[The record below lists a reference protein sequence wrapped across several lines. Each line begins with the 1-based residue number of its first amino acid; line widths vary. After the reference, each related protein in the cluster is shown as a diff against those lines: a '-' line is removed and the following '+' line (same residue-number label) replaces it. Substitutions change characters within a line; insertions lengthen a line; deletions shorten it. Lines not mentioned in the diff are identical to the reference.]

1 MSQFN
6 TAIFDLDGTLLNT
19 LEDLADAVNVS
30 LNQMGWPARTL
41 DEIRRFVGNGIERLI
56 RQAVPTGIGETDVLQ
71 CLSIFREHYAAH
83 MADKT
88 APYPGILPLLRTLR
102 EQGVAT
108 AVVSNKFDAAV
119 KRLCVDCF
127 PGLIQAAA
135 GESDTAPRKPH
146 PAMVFQALR
155 ALGASPAGAVYV
167 GDSDVDIQTAQNAG
181 LPCLSVTWGFR
192 DESFLRAHGA
202 CTLIRRPEEL
212 LPFFLSPPF

>member
-1 MSQFN
+1 MHCYH

-30 LNQMGWPARTL
+30 LGRMGWPTRNL
-41 DEIRRFVGNGIERLI
+41 EEICRFVGNGVELLVR
-56 RQAVPTGIGETDVLQ
+56 RAVPAGTGEEDILR
-71 CLSIFREHYAAH
+71 CLSIFKEYYAAH

-88 APYPGILPLLRTLR
+88 APYPGILSLLRALR
-102 EQGVAT
+102 ERGIAL

-119 KRLCVDCF
+119 KGLCTDCF

-135 GESDTAPRKPH
+135 GESETAPKKPD

-155 ALGASPAGAVYV
+155 DLGTTPAGAVYV
-167 GDSDVDIQTAQNAG
+167 GDSDVDIQTARNAG

-192 DESFLRAHGA
+192 DEAFLRAHGA
-202 CTLIRRPEEL
+202 SALIHRPEEL
-212 LPFFLSPPF
+212 LPFFASC